1 MTQLPPQFS
10 DIKRGCCAIIV
21 CPRRKLLIFHETIL
35 PTVSARLSHVRSSV
49 YVTIATIGDIA
60 ERFSPGVGG
69 RDLLN
74 LVMIPSYAFGSFTLL
89 IEGHMGSDP

>member
-35 PTVSARLSHVRSSV
+35 PTVSACLSHVRSSV
-49 YVTIATIGDIA
+49 HVTIAKIGDIA